1 MQKIKH
7 LSEED
12 SFELFKP
19 ILADNIIFN
28 NNFYNIYN
36 DYLLQLS
43 KKYKID
49 SKIIKKSF
57 SNNLNMVKEDL
68 YNNGFEME
76 SLSTMLELFFY
87 PTIVNWA
94 LKNKTYQNYNINID
108 FFMGLKDFMFAEE
121 QTDLYFYIHDFKF
134 INKKLTTFIL
144 ESNAGL
150 KYFYDENYDLKFI
163 EFADKE
169 IFELKF

>member
-1 MQKIKH
+1 MPKQY

-57 SNNLNMVKEDL
+57 SNSLNIVKEDL

-76 SLSTMLELFFY
+76 SLSTMFELLFY
-87 PTIVNWA
+87 PTSVNWT

-108 FFMGLKDFMFAEE
+108 FFVGLKDFMFADE
-121 QTDLYFYIHDFKF
+121 QKDLYFNIHDFKF
-134 INKKLTTFIL
+134 TNRKLESFTL
-144 ESNAGL
+144 QSNAGL
-150 KYFYDENYDLKFI
+150 KYFYDENYKLKFI

-169 IFELKF
+169 MFELK